1 MLAVRRISA
10 RLPEDKPPLNV
21 QPSGRPFLMAGVR
34 QPSLVIRRPAVHAV
48 V

>member
-10 RLPEDKPPLNV
+10 RLPEDRPRLIV
-21 QPSGRPFLMAGVR
+21 QPSGQPFLMADVR
-34 QPSLVIRRPAVHAV
+34 QPSQVIRRPAVHAV